1 MEKIYRILLGIFLV
15 CLIPILLVL
24 SYWSCRYSYYGTVDY
39 SIRNLLIKDSTWKHF
54 VIFLL
59 TSVLVYEGDKWLNA
73 QNQEKQEK
81 ICIYTLLATSVTAFL
96 LGSIYVLNNPYY
108 PVGDQISATAFA
120 AYCRDGNFIMLCS
133 GGYVGMYQQQKG
145 LGILYEILFALF
157 GNFNYTPAK
166 ILHVIWWVLA
176 ILAGYGFLKL
186 NTDRAIFRIVYCIMM
201 LGCIPFLL
209 YLPYIY
215 GDVLSISFGMVMF
228 WAVSAYEHYEKKRY
242 IALAACVA
250 GIAVLARKNTW
261 IILIGVG
268 IYAVLVCLKKKK
280 GQYLLAGFAILLTAA
295 LTVKAVDVMYE
306 YRSGYPSDIGIPS
319 ILWIAMGLQET
330 DGMAGVYNR
339 YQQTT
344 FAEHDFQQEPAAQEG
359 KEYIRERLREFRENP
374 AMARDFFK
382 RKLEDQWIEP
392 LFSSLKAT
400 ESFDTDGE
408 PLSSGITSL
417 YYGNIHETVWKLAN
431 YYQSIVYLAGLVLG
445 IALCGRWWQKKEIP
459 TALWL
464 PLIGIVGGFLF
475 SIIWEAQSRYVFP
488 YYVFLILFV
497 PMGLYETGRAIS
509 RLPKHRRKQP
519 NRTRHR
525 KKAYERS
532 PDAFLAAFSC
542 LFRMR
547 SSSKKVF
554 SIWLHSVSRMPR
566 VTFT

>member
-186 NTDRAIFRIVYCIMM
+186 NTDRAIFRIIYCIMM

-344 FAEHDFQQEPAAQEG
+344 FAEQ
-359 KEYIRERLREFRENP
+359 
-374 AMARDFFK
+374 
-382 RKLEDQWIEP
+382 
-392 LFSSLKAT
+392 FSTGA
-400 ESFDTDGE
+400 
-408 PLSSGITSL
+408 
-417 YYGNIHETVWKLAN
+417 
-431 YYQSIVYLAGLVLG
+431 
-445 IALCGRWWQKKEIP
+445 CR
-459 TALWL
+459 
-464 PLIGIVGGFLF
+464 
-475 SIIWEAQSRYVFP
+475 
-488 YYVFLILFV
+488 
-497 PMGLYETGRAIS
+497 TGRKGIYS
-509 RLPKHRRKQP
+509 RTIAGVPGESGYGQR
-519 NRTRHR
+519 
-525 KKAYERS
+525 
-532 PDAFLAAFSC
+532 FL
-542 LFRMR
+542 
-547 SSSKKVF
+547 
-554 SIWLHSVSRMPR
+554 
-566 VTFT
+566 